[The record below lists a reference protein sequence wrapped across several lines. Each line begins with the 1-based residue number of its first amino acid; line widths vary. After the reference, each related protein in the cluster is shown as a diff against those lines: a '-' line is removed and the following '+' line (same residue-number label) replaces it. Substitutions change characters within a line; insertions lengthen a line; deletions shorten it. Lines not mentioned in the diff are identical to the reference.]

1 MSNLNYNS
9 VIMKPYCEVV
19 SQYVIP
25 TMRALIARRLM
36 EKYKLTQQAAA
47 TKLGLTQS
55 AVSQYIR
62 NLRGSKVKT
71 IENDEVVKGEIENFV
86 DRIQSGDMNPLA
98 AMEQFCK
105 ICKTVRKRGLLC
117 EIHIKNMPDLKDCKS
132 CL

>member
-1 MSNLNYNS
+1 
-9 VIMKPYCEVV
+9 MKPYCECV

-25 TMRALIARRLM
+25 TMRALIAKRLM

-71 IENDEVVKGEIENFV
+71 IENDEVVIKEIDTFV
-86 DRIQSGDMNPLA
+86 DRVASGDMSP
-98 AMEQFCK
+98 MDSMDQFCK
-105 ICKTVRKRGLLC
+105 ICKTVRKRKLLC
-117 EIHIKNMPDLKDCKS
+117 EIHSKSFSDLKDCKT